1 MGTPEGRSITPEQLA
16 TRELGVQNREFTY
29 AASRHGSRISE
40 VEERK
45 PRRRG
50 VVRKTGDW
58 LAWGFV
64 ATIGQAAKNVVETTL
79 EAGVY
84 AGTIYGAIFLAKLAA
99 FAPAVAFLGSFFV
112 PAAAFLMATTFFTI
126 FNIAAIKS
134 YDKLHI
140 DALGYERIKRLRKYS
155 FFRTIIDPI
164 IFTALCVWDPLDATL
179 YARKGS
185 EEYNGM
191 SGRDWRNLFLS
202 TMISNAVWLSGIG
215 VLLHSLALL

>member
-1 MGTPEGRSITPEQLA
+1 MTEKVSRLEGLTYGGSMGTPEGRSITPEQLA

-112 PAAAFLMATTFFTI
+112 SGLSPHKASFIPMP
-126 FNIAAIKS
+126 
-134 YDKLHI
+134 KL
-140 DALGYERIKRLRKYS
+140 
-155 FFRTIIDPI
+155 
-164 IFTALCVWDPLDATL
+164 
-179 YARKGS
+179 
-185 EEYNGM
+185 
-191 SGRDWRNLFLS
+191 
-202 TMISNAVWLSGIG
+202 IG
-215 VLLHSLALL
+215 LP